1 MNYFSKKEIIE
12 LLEKDSRSLFLE
24 ADKIRHETVGDE
36 VHLRGLIEFSNF
48 CKRNCAYCGL
58 QNANKKIQR
67 YRLNE
72 DEIIETAKKGSLL
85 GYKTVVLQS
94 GEDGYFNTKRL
105 IKIIEEIKKF
115 DLAITLSIGERTKE
129 EYKAF
134 KSAGADRFLMRIET
148 TDENL
153 YKKLHRK
160 MDFKNRIKCLYNLKE
175 MGYETGTGSLVG
187 LPFQSIESL
196 ADDILFYKKLDADM
210 VGIGPFIPH
219 PDTPLRGKLNEK
231 NFDYALKMMAITR
244 ILMPDINIPATT
256 AMETINPM
264 GRIIALNSGAN
275 VVMPNITESIY
286 RKKYEIYPGKICVND
301 EPDKCRKCIEAK
313 INSIG
318 RTVSNTKGFR
328 KK

>member
-12 LLEKDSRSLFLE
+12 LLEKDSKNLFLE

-72 DEIIETAKKGSLL
+72 DEIIKTARKGSLL

-105 IKIIEEIKKF
+105 IKIIEKIKKF

-219 PDTPLRGKLNEK
+219 PDTPLRGELNEK

-275 VVMPNITESIY
+275 VVMPNITEGIY